1 LAGVGE
7 PQSGDDL
14 AAAFTRWVAAER
26 VQDAADRRSQE
37 RRMAEAASGEATL
50 AGLLVDLAE
59 RAEPVMLVVG
69 ARRVTCRV
77 VGVGADFCVIASE
90 RAPGAIVALRA
101 LQGIWPTSSQGL
113 AAAGDRPPPLRLS
126 FAAALA
132 RIAEER
138 LPVAVWCAEVRM
150 EGDLLSVGRD
160 VATLRTLPPSRR
172 LAHLPLA
179 AITVCELR

>member
-7 PQSGDDL
+7 AESGDDL
-14 AAAFTRWVAAER
+14 VAAFTRWVAAER

-37 RRMAEAASGEATL
+37 RRIAEAASGGATL
-50 AGLLVDLAE
+50 AGVLVDLAE
-59 RAEPVMLVVG
+59 RAEPVVLVVG
-69 ARRVTCRV
+69 ARRLTCRV
-77 VGVGADFCVIASE
+77 VGVGADFCVIESE

-101 LQGIWPTSSQGL
+101 LEGIWPTSKQGL
-113 AAAGDRPPPLRLS
+113 AASGDRSPPLRLS

-138 LPVAVWCAEVRM
+138 LPVAVWCGENRM
-150 EGDLLSVGRD
+150 DGELLAVGEDL
-160 VATLRTLPPSRR
+160 ATLRTLPPSRR

-179 AITVCELR
+179 AITLCELR

>member
-1 LAGVGE
+1 MAGVGE
-7 PQSGDDL
+7 AQSGDDL
-14 AAAFTRWVAAER
+14 VAAFTRWVAAER

-37 RRMAEAASGEATL
+37 RRMAEAASGGATL
-50 AGLLVDLAE
+50 AGVLVDLAE
-59 RAEPVMLVVG
+59 GAEQVVLVVG
-69 ARRVTCRV
+69 ARRLTCRV
-77 VGVGADFCVIASE
+77 VGVATDFCVIASE
-90 RAPGAIVALRA
+90 RAPGAIVALWA
-101 LQGIWPTSSQGL
+101 LEGIWPASRQNL
-113 AAAGDRPPPLRLS
+113 AASGDRPPPLRLS

-138 LPVAVWCAEVRM
+138 LPVAVWCREVRM
-150 EGDLLSVGRD
+150 EGDLLSVGED